1 MNINKDKS
9 FRGFTRLKRDI
20 LDSRRRSQQVQLGDP
35 ILTALTIILA
45 VLLFVVAPLQ
55 AAGVLPG
62 NYVGAFFG
70 LVLVPAAFMVS
81 GSRIAVGSILVAIAL
96 LAASI
101 LLEVESELGS

>member
-1 MNINKDKS
+1 MAIR
-9 FRGFTRLKRDI
+9 F
-20 LDSRRRSQQVQLGDP
+20 
-35 ILTALTIILA
+35 LTALTILLA

-55 AAGVLPG
+55 AARVLPG
-62 NYVGAFFG
+62 NYVGFFFG
-70 LVLVPAAFMVS
+70 LVLVPAAYMVS